1 MEDRVIIVSCDSHA
15 GVPKELWPEY
25 LPERFHHLL
34 PQLHQDNDQI
44 YPHAIYCIGVK
55 AAGGSQTEVGQA
67 ELEHLEA
74 QRENWEGLYD
84 ATIRLADMDREG
96 IAAELIYLGDSRL
109 GDMFH
114 NVTGRDYG
122 LDAWEAGAKGWNRYC
137 HDAFGFAPD
146 RLLITGA
153 IGPCVDL
160 DAQVAELQW
169 MADHNFIGVYG
180 PGYLKHPDMPP
191 LSDPYWDPFWAT
203 CAETN
208 LTMVVHAGYGT
219 MVGTAF
225 PQIEKIYNDVVAAA
239 GSNELEKML
248 QHTDAV
254 SDESVQFF
262 FNFLNKNL
270 DSRQPMWQMML
281 GGVFDRHPDLKLE
294 LTEIRLD
301 WIPATLAH
309 LDAIWEKNRDVLP
322 AQRRPSEYWHDNCL
336 AGASFIHKVEVEQRH
351 QLGVDTILFGR
362 DFPHHE
368 ATWPQTKSYLADAF
382 QGVPEDE
389 ARKMVG
395 ENGIRF
401 FGLDRERLAAIAKRI
416 GPTIDEIIG
425 GPSMTEDQ
433 IERFAASS
441 GYTKPYEGDEKLTDV
456 DQVLKDDLALFGA
469 SL

>member
-15 GVPKELWPEY
+15 GVPKELWPQY
-25 LPERFHHLL
+25 LPERFHELL

-55 AAGGSQTEVGQA
+55 AAGGSQTEVGKA

-122 LDAWEAGAKGWNRYC
+122 LDAWEAGAQGWNRYC

-153 IGPCVDL
+153 IGPCVDM

-169 MADHNFIGVYG
+169 MADHKFIGVYG
-180 PGYLKHPDMPP
+180 PGYLKHPDMLP
-191 LSDPYWDPFWAT
+191 LSDAYWDPFWAK

-225 PQIEKIYNDVVAAA
+225 PQIERIYNDVAAAA
-239 GSNELEKML
+239 GTTEFTEMAK
-248 QHTDAV
+248 HADAV

-262 FNFLNKNL
+262 FDFLNKNL

-281 GGVFDRHPDLKLE
+281 GGVFDRHPQLKLE

-322 AQRRPSEYWHDNCL
+322 AKRPPSEYWQENCL
-336 AGASFIHKVEVEQRH
+336 AGASFIHKSEVDERH
-351 QLGVDTILFGR
+351 RLGVDTILFGR

-389 ARKMVG
+389 ARKMIG

-401 FGLDRERLAAIAKRI
+401 FGLDRDRLAAIAKRI
-416 GPTIDEIIG
+416 GPSIDEIIA

-433 IERFAASS
+433 YERFSASS
-441 GYTKPYEGDEKLTDV
+441 GYLKPYEGDERIAAV
-456 DQVLKDDLALFGA
+456 DEVLKDDLALFGA